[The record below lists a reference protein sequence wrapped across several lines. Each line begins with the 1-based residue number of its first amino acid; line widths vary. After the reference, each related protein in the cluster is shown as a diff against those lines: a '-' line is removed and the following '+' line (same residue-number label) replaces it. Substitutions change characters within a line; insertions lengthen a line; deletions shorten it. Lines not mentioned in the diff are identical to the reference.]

1 VHAFVAGL
9 RCLGGF
15 SIILILEL
23 MKIRGNSWESA
34 RPRRLLI
41 AFSDIG
47 KVVTWGPEVTVI
59 PATENGEAIKTIKSR
74 VTVVDSVEIEDDTRA
89 AVAEV
94 SQGANGALHIKMH
107 DKIAA
112 IDKLARA
119 LGMYTKKLDV
129 NTKALPV
136 PVTIYEGRPTTRSPG
151 PRLMP
156 LVQLYARLYHP

>member
-23 MKIRGNSWESA
+23 MEIRGNSWESA

-59 PATENGEAIKTIKSR
+59 SATENGEAIKTIKSR
-74 VTVVDSVEIEDDTRA
+74 VTVVTRA
-89 AVAEV
+89 AVAKV